1 MKYFLFSP
9 LIPDLGP
16 PCFKAPPCENSKVC
30 YTLEMNNDVNNEG
43 NQVLLEKLFEN
54 APDATVVVDRRGVIR
69 KVNRQTEM
77 LFDYR
82 RDELIGRH
90 VEVLIPKR
98 FRRNHRHYRRGY
110 FEDPRTR
117 HMGVGLEL
125 FGRTRQGVEIPVDI
139 MLSYFETDD
148 EILAFAV
155 IRDVT
160 QAKQGEIRIKELNAS
175 LQQHVD
181 QLAAINRE
189 LESFSYSVS
198 HDLRAPLRA
207 MDGFSQALLEDY
219 GDQLDQAGQNYLQRI
234 RTAAQNMGELIDHL
248 LMLSRLTRAEMHPG
262 EVNLTEIAEKIVAGL
277 REQEPDHRVEFI
289 VRPDMVGF
297 ADERLMEV
305 ALANLLGN
313 AWKFS
318 SKSSSPRI
326 EFGVETD
333 TEWEPVYFI
342 RDNGAGFN
350 QEYADNLF
358 KPFQRLH
365 GAHEF
370 SGSGIGLATV
380 QRVISRHGGKVWA
393 EGKLDVGATFYFTLG
408 AVHP

>member
-1 MKYFLFSP
+1 M
-9 LIPDLGP
+9 
-16 PCFKAPPCENSKVC
+16 
-30 YTLEMNNDVNNEG
+30 
-43 NQVLLEKLFEN
+43 LLEKLFEN

>member
-1 MKYFLFSP
+1 M
-9 LIPDLGP
+9 
-16 PCFKAPPCENSKVC
+16 
-30 YTLEMNNDVNNEG
+30 
-43 NQVLLEKLFEN
+43 LLEKLFEN
-54 APDATVVVDRRGVIR
+54 APDATVVVDGRGVIR

-110 FEDPRTR
+110 FDDPRTR

-125 FGRTRQGVEIPVDI
+125 FGRTRQGIEIPVDI
-139 MLSYFETDD
+139 MLSYIEADD

-181 QLAAINRE
+181 QLATINRE

-219 GDQLDQAGQNYLQRI
+219 GDRLDQTGMNYLQRI
-234 RTAAQNMGELIDHL
+234 RTAAQNMGELIDQL
-248 LMLSRLTRAEMHPG
+248 LMLSRLTRAEMYPG
-262 EVNLTEIAEKIVAGL
+262 EVNLTEIAEKIIAGL
-277 REQEPDHRVEFI
+277 REQEPDHCVEFI
-289 VRPDMVGF
+289 VNPDMVGF
-297 ADERLMEV
+297 ADARLMEV

-318 SKSSSPRI
+318 SKKSSPRI
-326 EFGVETD
+326 EFGIESD
-333 TEWEPVYFI
+333 TEWEPVYFV

-380 QRVISRHGGKVWA
+380 QRVIARHGGKIWA
-393 EGKLDVGATFYFTLG
+393 KGALDVGATFYFTLG
-408 AVHP
+408 VVQP

>member
-1 MKYFLFSP
+1 M
-9 LIPDLGP
+9 
-16 PCFKAPPCENSKVC
+16 
-30 YTLEMNNDVNNEG
+30 
-43 NQVLLEKLFEN
+43 LLEKLFEN

-77 LFDYR
+77 LFDYQ

-98 FRRNHRHYRRGY
+98 FRMKHRHYRRGY

-117 HMGVGLEL
+117 HMGAGLEL
-125 FGRTRQGVEIPVDI
+125 FGRTRHGVEIPVDI
-139 MLSYFETDD
+139 MLSYFEADD

-234 RTAAQNMGELIDHL
+234 RTAAQNMGELIDQL

-262 EVNLTEIAEKIVAGL
+262 EVNLTEIAEKIVASL
-277 REQEPDHRVEFI
+277 REQEPDHRVEFV
-289 VRPDMVGF
+289 VRPNMVGF
-297 ADERLMEV
+297 ADARLMEV

-326 EFGVETD
+326 EFGVESD

-350 QEYADNLF
+350 QDYADNLF

-380 QRVISRHGGKVWA
+380 QRVITRHGGKIWA
-393 EGKLDVGATFYFTLG
+393 EGKPDMGATFYFTLG